1 MRPRCYNSR
10 ILQGRLLRRILYI
23 LLLLCLP
30 LHGFAMQ
37 GGLPHA
43 DAMSSLMHELEH
55 AEGVYHHHHDGDG
68 SVHYNQSD
76 ESVEHVQDHSCSP
89 HPAGFSLPA
98 LIVPPE
104 QQVSKLAPFVADAV
118 PEPFL
123 DGPRKPPRLALGQA
137 AGGQPHI

>member
-1 MRPRCYNSR
+1 M
-10 ILQGRLLRRILYI
+10 RRILYI

-43 DAMSSLMHELEH
+43 DATSSLMHGLEH
-55 AEGVYHHHHDGDG
+55 AEGVYHHHHQGEG
-68 SVHYNQSD
+68 SVHYDQSD

-123 DGPRKPPRLALGQA
+123 DGPRKPPRLTPGQA
-137 AGGQPHI
+137 AGGQPHIRSR